1 MTHTYSICMCMC
13 TYRHVAR
20 AHEEARREHAHKGR
34 VRGVVGREAQLEE
47 HRALVATLLVLLRL
61 TATVAAATTTAAA
74 AAAVFVYA
82 AKERQVFGEG

>member
-1 MTHTYSICMCMC
+1 
-13 TYRHVAR
+13 V
-20 AHEEARREHAHKGR
+20 HEEARREHAHKGR

-61 TATVAAATTTAAA
+61 TATAAA
-74 AAAVFVYA
+74 AAAVVFVYA